1 MVRPVHVSSVSE
13 QQRSGSSTHHSAIAS
28 AVSPFSSGLSARNG
42 LISSRSSKSSSSA
55 QLRPNRETGEG
66 GAMVRPVHVSSVQN
80 NEYGSGTHH
89 SAIPSAVSSFSSGLS
104 ARNGSISSGSSKSSS
119 SAQLRENRETRE
131 GGGAMVRPVHVSSV
145 QNDEYGSG
153 THHSAIPS
161 AVSSFSSGSSA
172 RNDSIS
178 SGSSKLSSSAPL
190 RQNKVAS

>member
-1 MVRPVHVSSVSE
+1 MVHPVHVSSVSE

-131 GGGAMVRPVHVSSV
+131 GGAMVQPVHVSSV

-153 THHSAIPS
+153 THHGAIPS

-172 RNDSIS
+172 RNGSIS